1 MLRLGVKNK
10 KGNTLSKKYNK
21 KSNLVSYENP
31 LNLLLLFKRE
41 SWIATSDS
49 NPGS

>member
-1 MLRLGVKNK
+1 MLKIK
-10 KGNTLSKKYNK
+10 KAILYRKKYNK
-21 KSNLVSYENP
+21 ESNLVSYENP

-49 NPGS
+49 ATPVAKN